1 MPTGMDTMSR
11 PRTATTVQGP
21 GSKAWSRNPLIHSSM
36 SGSAASPWCPAT
48 DRTMA
53 QAVKGQSPAKADAG
67 WAWYR
72 TEYLRS
78 FMEKAKAAATNSRDP
93 AARKGTV

>member
-1 MPTGMDTMSR
+1 MPRGMDTMSR
-11 PRTATTVQGP
+11 PSIATTVHGP
-21 GSKAWSRNPLIHSSM
+21 RSNAWSRKPLIHSSR

-48 DRTMA
+48 DQRMA
-53 QAVKGQSPAKADAG
+53 QELKGQSPAREAAG
-67 WAWYR
+67 RFWYR

-78 FMEKAKAAATNSRDP
+78 LTVKAKAAATNSMDP